1 MEVHSKILLAYVN
14 CFFVLVLF
22 IQRKEAKL
30 IVRMH
35 VALVLLFAS
44 EDMSK
49 KFHIKC
55 NLYKVENANTII
67 KKFIFLSLS
76 LFSSFSSSILLLSLS
91 LSFFLSF
98 SLLSLLSLSLSHVEL
113 PHAFYACV

>member
-1 MEVHSKILLAYVN
+1 MIIVLTNRLLKDYKKKLRKKLYN
-14 CFFVLVLF
+14 NNGGSLKDPFGLCQLFFVLVLF

-55 NLYKVENANTII
+55 NL
-67 KKFIFLSLS
+67 
-76 LFSSFSSSILLLSLS
+76 
-91 LSFFLSF
+91 
-98 SLLSLLSLSLSHVEL
+98 
-113 PHAFYACV
+113 